1 MNKELLKKAEELLP
15 KERLLLLEENNTD
28 KSNNEMTHAY
38 NLALSDS
45 RQALP
50 AIIELVREEIRDKIE
65 KLPFRDLFTQQE
77 IIDMQKSQIALI
89 LIASYTKLIVEER
102 QKVITMISS
111 LT

>member
-38 NLALSDS
+38 NQALSHS

-50 AIIELVREEIRDKIE
+50 AIIELVREEMREREEVDE
-65 KLPFRDLFTQQE
+65 KVNTLCEQTEPLLWFSKHPFRQFWGRN
-77 IIDMQKSQIALI
+77 I
-89 LIASYTKLIVEER
+89 R
-102 QKVITMISS
+102 
-111 LT
+111 